1 VAVQAKKSA
10 PQRAFVLHSYAYKES
25 SLIVDLFTVENGRM
39 AAVAKGAKR
48 PASNLRGALLSLQ
61 PIEAIFSGRGE
72 VKTLTQAQWLPGQ
85 PWLTGQ
91 ALMCGMYLNEL
102 LIKLLPREDPHP
114 QLFES
119 YAATLLTLAESREHG
134 AILREF
140 EINLL
145 TEMGYGLELEKDVRS
160 GLALKPDAL
169 YRYDPMSGPSEQGI
183 GALVSGAALLSLAR
197 GRFDGPAI
205 AAEAR
210 DFVRTIINFHLE
222 RRVMRSSD
230 VMHDLHQLSERL
242 DAKPARRPSAARK
255 AGTPL
260 VLQDGA
266 P

>member
-1 VAVQAKKSA
+1 M
-10 PQRAFVLHSYAYKES
+10 LHSYAYKES

-39 AAVAKGAKR
+39 AAIAKGAKR

-119 YAATLLTLAESREHG
+119 YAATLLTLAESHEHS

-140 EINLL
+140 EISLL
-145 TEMGYGLELEKDVRS
+145 TEMGYGLELEKDVHS
-160 GLALKPDAL
+160 GLDLKPETL

-197 GRFDGPAI
+197 GRFDNNAI

-222 RRVMRSSD
+222 RRSIRSSD

-242 DAKPARRPSAARK
+242 DRKPARKPVARK
-255 AGTPL
+255 ATA
-260 VLQDGA
+260 VAATQEFVA
-266 P
+266 

>member
-1 VAVQAKKSA
+1 MAVQAKKSA

-25 SLIVDLFTVENGRM
+25 SLIVDLFTVDTGRL
-39 AAVAKGAKR
+39 AVIAKGAKR

-61 PIEAIFSGRGE
+61 PIEAVFSGRGE

-114 QLFES
+114 QLFEA
-119 YAATLLTLAESREHG
+119 YAATLLTLAESQEHG

-140 EINLL
+140 EISLL
-145 TEMGYGLELEKDVRS
+145 IEMGYALELKNDVRT
-160 GLALKPDAL
+160 GEPLLPDTL
-169 YRYDPMSGPSEQGI
+169 YRYDPLAGPSAQGS
-183 GALVSGAALLSLAR
+183 GSLVSGRALLSLGQ
-197 GRFDGPAI
+197 GRFENNAI

-222 RRVMRSSD
+222 RRTMRSSS

-242 DAKPARRPSAARK
+242 DVKPARKTSATRAAK
-255 AGTPL
+255 SVPVTHEA
-260 VLQDGA
+260 A
-266 P
+266 S